1 MTLPAGP
8 QPDET
13 PPPGSALSLGD
24 APLADVSGSP
34 AYTRRGLLQVLRTVL
49 RRPPALASAVV
60 IAGLILVA
68 VLATHLSPHDP
79 TKIDLDSSL
88 VGPSSSHWLGTDSL
102 GRDNLSRLIF
112 GARVALQIAVPSII
126 GAFIVGAAIGLV
138 VGYVGGVVDK
148 VTLVVFDAVISF
160 PSVIL
165 GLALLTLLGPS
176 KKSVILVIA
185 VAMIPYYGRLA
196 RAQTLSQ
203 VRNDYVRAERAL
215 GASRFRVLRSHVM
228 PNALA
233 PLLVVVAID
242 IPTAIGVEA
251 GLAFLGLGVQPP
263 TPDWGVML
271 NDGFTVIGTSV
282 WPIAGP
288 IAALILVTTSFT
300 VLGETLRDEL
310 DPRSAGRSRGSR

>member
-1 MTLPAGP
+1 M
-8 QPDET
+8 PDEA
-13 PPPGSALSLGD
+13 ALT
-24 APLADVSGSP
+24 P
-34 AYTRRGLLQVLRTVL
+34 AYARRGTAQILRAVLG
-49 RRPPALASAVV
+49 RPPALASAIV
-60 IAGLILVA
+60 IAALILVA
-68 VLATHLSPHDP
+68 VLAAYLAPHDP
-79 TKIDLDSSL
+79 TKIDLDSAL
-88 VGPSSSHWLGTDSL
+88 TGPSSAHWLGTDSL
-102 GRDNLSRLIF
+102 GRDNLSRLIY

-126 GAFIVGAAIGLV
+126 GAFVIGAAIGLV
-138 VGYVGGVVDK
+138 VGYVGGVLDK
-148 VTLVVFDAVISF
+148 VFLILFDAVISF

-176 KKSVILVIA
+176 KRSVVLVIA

-233 PLLVVVAID
+233 PLLVIVAID
-242 IPTAIGVEA
+242 IPTAIAIEA

-288 IAALILVTTSFT
+288 ITALIVVTTSFT

-310 DPRSAGRSRGSR
+310 DPRSAGRAGGAR

>member
-1 MTLPAGP
+1 MTLPSSSLPDEPARSRAAGP
-8 QPDET
+8 EET
-13 PPPGSALSLGD
+13 LAPPGAPSSL
-24 APLADVSGSP
+24 
-34 AYTRRGLLQVLRTVL
+34 AYTRRGVGQTVGAAL
-49 RRPPALASAVV
+49 RRPAAFCSAAV
-60 IAGLILVA
+60 IVSLILVA
-68 VLATHLSPHDP
+68 ILAPLLAPHDP
-79 TKIDLDSSL
+79 TKIDLDAAL
-88 VGPSSSHWLGTDSL
+88 TGPSSSHWLGTDSL
-102 GRDNLSRLIF
+102 GRDNLSRLVF
-112 GARVALQIAVPSII
+112 GARVAMQIAIPSII
-126 GAFIVGAAIGLV
+126 GAFVIGAAIGLV
-138 VGYVGGVVDK
+138 VGYVRGVVDK
-148 VTLVVFDAVISF
+148 VTLVIFDAVISF

-203 VRNDYVRAERAL
+203 IRNDYVRAERAL
-215 GASRFRVLRSHVM
+215 GASRSRVLRSHVM

-233 PLLVVVAID
+233 PLLVIVAID
-242 IPTAIGVEA
+242 IPTAIAIEA

-271 NDGFTVIGTSV
+271 NDGFTVIGTSM

-288 IAALILVTTSFT
+288 IAVLILVTTSFT

-310 DPRSAGRSRGSR
+310 DPRSAGRVRGRG

>member
-1 MTLPAGP
+1 MTLPASR
-8 QPDET
+8 QPDESV
-13 PPPGSALSLGD
+13 PHGMPDEAALT
-24 APLADVSGSP
+24 P
-34 AYTRRGLLQVLRTVL
+34 AYARRGTAQILRAVLG
-49 RRPPALASAVV
+49 RPPALASAIV
-60 IAGLILVA
+60 IAALILVA
-68 VLATHLSPHDP
+68 VLAAYLAPHDP
-79 TKIDLDSSL
+79 TKIDLDSAL
-88 VGPSSSHWLGTDSL
+88 TGPSSAHWLGTDSL
-102 GRDNLSRLIF
+102 GRDNLSRLIY

-126 GAFIVGAAIGLV
+126 GAFVIGAAIGLV
-138 VGYVGGVVDK
+138 VGYVGGVLDK
-148 VTLVVFDAVISF
+148 VFLILFDAVISF

-176 KKSVILVIA
+176 KRSVVLVIA

-233 PLLVVVAID
+233 PLLVIVAID
-242 IPTAIGVEA
+242 IPTAIAIEA

-288 IAALILVTTSFT
+288 ITALIVVTTSFT

-310 DPRSAGRSRGSR
+310 DPRSAGRAGGDR

>member
-1 MTLPAGP
+1 MTLPASR
-8 QPDET
+8 QPDEPAPHST
-13 PPPGSALSLGD
+13 PEALGVTEGD
-24 APLADVSGSP
+24 AALAA
-34 AYTRRGLLQVLRTVL
+34 AYTRRGTLQVLRAVL
-49 RRPPALASAVV
+49 RRPAALSSAVV
-60 IAGLILVA
+60 VVALIFVA
-68 VLATHLSPHDP
+68 VFASYLAPHNP
-79 TKIDLDSSL
+79 TKIDLDSAL
-88 VGPSSSHWLGTDSL
+88 TGPSSSHWLGTDSL
-102 GRDNLSRLIF
+102 GRDNLARLVY
-112 GARVALQIAVPSII
+112 GARVALEIAIPSII
-126 GAFIVGAAIGLV
+126 GAFVAGAAIGLV

-148 VTLVVFDAVISF
+148 VFLILFDAVISF

-176 KKSVILVIA
+176 KTSVILVIA

-203 VRNDYVRAERAL
+203 IRNDYVRAERAL

-233 PLLVVVAID
+233 PLLVIVAID
-242 IPTAIGVEA
+242 IPTAIAIEA

-288 IAALILVTTSFT
+288 ITALIVVTTSFT
-300 VLGETLRDEL
+300 VLGESLRDEL
-310 DPRSAGRSRGSR
+310 DPRSAGRIRGSR